1 MEDPDLGMVL
11 QHVFQLHAQND
22 IVAEQQY
29 LRMGIPIVQPLR
41 PGDEKEGLAGTGDP
55 YMIRWPYT
63 NFEPRL
69 PFRKIFGSWVIRR
82 SKKEISPSHGAFPVI
97 PLLPHV

>member
-1 MEDPDLGMVL
+1 MLYPAVEMEDPDLGMVL

-55 YMIRWPYT
+55 
-63 NFEPRL
+63 
-69 PFRKIFGSWVIRR
+69 V
-82 SKKEISPSHGAFPVI
+82 HDPVA
-97 PLLPHV
+97 LHQF